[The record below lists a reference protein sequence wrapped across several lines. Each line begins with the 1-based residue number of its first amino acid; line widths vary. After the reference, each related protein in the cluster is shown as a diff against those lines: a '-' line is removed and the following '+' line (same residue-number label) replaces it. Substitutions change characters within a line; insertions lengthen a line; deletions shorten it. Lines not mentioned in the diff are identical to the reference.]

1 MYLLPNTDSNSGTTT
16 ATNAALVTSASDLTQ
31 ASNCEF
37 GFLRVLDKRLGWSTD
52 PLPDDDA
59 MLMRA
64 ATLGNAH
71 EARLR
76 DRYRAEF
83 GDAMVEFDKPPGRD
97 AKILRDY
104 ATRTRNALLNG
115 APVVFQGVFFDESD
129 PELPFIGYADFLVRQ
144 PDGGYRVVDS
154 KLSRHVRVTALLQ
167 LAAYHEQV
175 QKLGVPVDDTVE
187 LILGNDKSETA
198 KVADIAPVFRRRRAR
213 MHAII
218 AEHRAGGVPVEWH
231 DDRYAR
237 DGRCKFC
244 KEPAQAADDLVTV
257 AGLRAGQ
264 RAKFMAAGIRTLSD
278 LAETAER
285 PESLSIPKASFAKL
299 HLQAKLQHSVDP
311 TDEHAMP
318 PVVVTNPLPIASL
331 PEPNPGDLFFDF
343 EGDPMY
349 SEPGVGGVPIWGLD
363 YLFGW
368 VDAEGEFDCL
378 WAHSHAEER
387 TTLRSFLDFVT
398 KRRQQHP
405 GLHIYHYASYEKT
418 HLLSI
423 AARHGEGEDVVDQL
437 LRDGVLVD
445 LYPVVMG
452 ALRIGTP
459 SYSIKKLE
467 PLYMRDDVRAGVTNA
482 ADSIDEYV
490 DSCTEAENGNIGR
503 ATEIRDAIASYNEY
517 DCVSTLKLRDWL
529 RALPEVQG
537 VKVDAAETELDVR
550 PFEPSELDVELQ
562 ALGNSAAERGDDAAA
577 SAYLMAAAA
586 IDYHRRE
593 VKSFWWEH
601 FDRLEQPS
609 ELWEDTRGVFVVE
622 GASLARDWHKEG
634 KQRNERRHLHLHGQ
648 WAPGSSAPRPG
659 SDVFLVYCDPLPY
672 SPPGHRPG
680 ARLARGVRISE
691 QPEDEWG
698 IFVVESRPDE
708 IAAWE
713 EMPTHITPG
722 PPPRADSIVA
732 AIEAWGETVVAAAP
746 EWPADAMS
754 DLLLRKAPAASSALE
769 SMTGPD
775 DGVRAVIASLLG
787 MESGY
792 LAVQGPPGTG
802 KTYLA
807 AHVIRELI
815 EKHHWQIGVTAQSH
829 KVVENVLDAVVLD
842 ADVNPELV
850 AKAVPGE
857 FGPGYYT
864 EGPFSE
870 LPKDGHRAY
879 ASEHAISGY
888 VIGGTAWD
896 MTNRKRVQ
904 QAQLDL
910 LVIDEAGQ
918 FSLANTIGVAAS
930 AKRILLLGD
939 PQQLPQVSQGIH
951 PAPVDGSALGHV
963 IGELAVLPD
972 DFGYFLEESR
982 RMDEAVTRPVSQL
995 SYDGLLRSHASTE
1008 GRMLAGV
1015 APGLHSV
1022 PTAHVDNSTFA
1033 SEEADCVVELV
1044 REHLGAL
1051 WTPQAGGTPKPLA
1064 EDGIIVVTPYNA
1076 QVELIRGRLD
1086 AAGYSRVVV
1095 GTVDKF
1101 QGREAVISIVSLAAS
1116 SADDV
1121 PRGLDFLLSRNR
1133 LNVSISRAQWA
1144 AYLVYS
1150 PALLDSL
1157 PQTAEGVATLSR
1169 FISLVEGT
1177 ADVS

>member
-1 MYLLPNTDSNSGTTT
+1 MYLLTDT
-16 ATNAALVTSASDLTQ
+16 ALVTSASDLTQ

-37 GFLRVLDKRLGWSTD
+37 GFLRVLDKRLGFSTD
-52 PLPDDDA
+52 PLPADDA
-59 MLMRA
+59 MLERA
-64 ATLGNAH
+64 AELGNVH

-97 AKILRDY
+97 AAVLRDY
-104 ATRTRNALLNG
+104 AARTRDALLAG
-115 APVVFQGVFFDESD
+115 APVIFQGVFFDEDD
-129 PELPFIGYADFLVRQ
+129 PESPFIGYADFLVKQ
-144 PDGGYRVVDS
+144 PDGSYRVVDS

-167 LAAYHEQV
+167 LAAYHEQL
-175 QKLGVPVDDTVE
+175 QKLGVPADGTVE
-187 LILGNDKSETA
+187 LILGNDASELA
-198 KVADIAPVFRRRRAR
+198 AVADIAPVFRRRRAR

-218 AEHRAGGVPVEWH
+218 AEHRAEGKPVDWH
-231 DDRYAR
+231 DERYAR

-244 KEPAQAADDLVTV
+244 TEPAKNADDLFTV

-264 RAKFMAAGIRTLSD
+264 RTKFLAAGIRTLTD
-278 LAETAER
+278 LAETSER
-285 PESLSIPKASFAKL
+285 PEELAIPKASFAKL
-299 HLQAKLQHSVDP
+299 HLQAKLQHTVDP
-311 TDEHAMP
+311 ADTHAIP
-318 PVVVTNPLPIASL
+318 PVVVVDPRPIANL
-331 PEPNPGDLFFDF
+331 PAPNAGDLFFDF

-349 SEPGVGGVPIWGLD
+349 SEPGIGGVPRWGLD

-368 VDAEGEFDCL
+368 VDAAGEFDCL

-387 TTLRSFLDFVT
+387 IALRAFLDFVT

-445 LYPVVMG
+445 LYPIVRG

-467 PLYMRDDVRAGVTNA
+467 PLYMGEAERAGVTNA
-482 ADSIDEYV
+482 ADSIGEYV
-490 DSCTEAENGNIGR
+490 DSSVAAANGDLQR
-503 ATEIRDAIASYNEY
+503 ANEIREDIARYNEY

-529 RALPEVQG
+529 RARPEVQG
-537 VKVDAAETELDVR
+537 VTVEPVEEEFEGKV
-550 PFEPSELDVELQ
+550 FEPSALDVALQ
-562 ALGNSAAERGDDAAA
+562 ALGDDAERADDHPTA
-577 SAYLMAAAA
+577 SAYRMAAAA

-601 FDRLEQPS
+601 YDRLEQPS
-609 ELWEDTRGVFVVE
+609 ELWEDTRGIFVVD
-622 GASLARDWHKEG
+622 GAQLDRDWHKEG
-634 KQRNERRHLHLHGQ
+634 RQRTERRHLYLRGQ

-659 SDVFLVYCDPLPY
+659 GDVFLIYGDPLPY
-672 SPPGHRPG
+672 LPPGHRAG
-680 ARLARGVRISE
+680 ARLARGVRFAD
-691 QPEDEWG
+691 PAEDEGG
-698 IFVVESRPDE
+698 IFVIESRPDDIPAWDE
-708 IAAWE
+708 I
-713 EMPTHITPG
+713 PTHLTPG

-746 EWPADAMS
+746 EWPDDAMS
-754 DLLLRKAPAASSALE
+754 DLLLRKAPAEVSALE
-769 SMTGPD
+769 PMTSAD
-775 DGVRAVIASLLG
+775 DGVRAVIASLLSR
-787 MESGY
+787 ESGY

-807 AHVIRELI
+807 AHVIQELV
-815 EKHHWQIGVTAQSH
+815 EKHHWKVGITAQSH

-842 ADVNPELV
+842 ASLDRDLV

-857 FGPGYYT
+857 FGVGYYAD
-864 EGPFSE
+864 GPFSE
-870 LPKDGHRAY
+870 LPANGHAGFAREHD
-879 ASEHAISGY
+879 SEGY

-896 MTNRKRVQ
+896 MTNRKRM
-904 QAQLDL
+904 QANQLDL

-982 RMDEAVTRPVSQL
+982 RMDEAVTRPVSLL

-1008 GRMLAGV
+1008 GRMLEGF

-1022 PTAHVDNSTFA
+1022 PTTHVDNSTFSA
-1033 SEEADCVVELV
+1033 EEADRVVELV

-1051 WTPQAGGTPKPLA
+1051 WTSEAGGKAKPLA

-1086 AAGYSRVVV
+1086 AAGYTRVVV

-1157 PQTAEGVATLSR
+1157 PQSAEGVATLSR
-1169 FISLVEGT
+1169 FISLVEGGSF
-1177 ADVS
+1177 V

>member
-1 MYLLPNTDSNSGTTT
+1 MYLLSDT
-16 ATNAALVTSASDLTQ
+16 ALVTSASDLTQ

-37 GFLRVLDKRLGWSTD
+37 GFLRVLDKRLGLSTD

-59 MLMRA
+59 MLKRA
-64 ATLGNAH
+64 AELGNVH
-71 EARLR
+71 EERLR

-97 AKILRDY
+97 TDILREY
-104 ATRTRNALLNG
+104 AARTREALLAG
-115 APVVFQGVFFDESD
+115 APVVFQGVFFDEAD
-129 PELPFIGYADFLVRQ
+129 PELPFIGYADFLVKR
-144 PDGGYRVVDS
+144 PDGSYRVVDS

-167 LAAYHEQV
+167 LAAYHEQL
-175 QKLGVPVDDTVE
+175 QKLGVPADGTVE
-187 LILGNDKSETA
+187 LILGNDESETA
-198 KVADIAPVFRRRRAR
+198 EVSDIAPVFRHRRAR

-218 AEHRAGGVPVEWH
+218 AEHRDESTPVDWH
-231 DDRYAR
+231 DERYAR

-244 KEPAQAADDLVTV
+244 TEPAQNADDLFTV

-264 RAKFMAAGIRTLSD
+264 RTKFMAAGIRTLTD
-278 LAETAER
+278 LAETSER
-285 PESLSIPKASFAKL
+285 PEELAIPRASFAKL
-299 HLQAKLQHSVDP
+299 HLQAKLQHSIDP
-311 TDEHAMP
+311 TDSHAIP
-318 PVVVTNPLPIASL
+318 PVVVVNPLPIANL
-331 PEPNPGDLFFDF
+331 PAPNAGDLFFDF

-349 SEPGVGGVPIWGLD
+349 SEPGIGGVPRWGLD

-368 VDAEGEFDCL
+368 VDAECDFDCL
-378 WAHSHAEER
+378 WAHTHAEER
-387 TTLRSFLDFVT
+387 IALRSFLDFVT
-398 KRRQQHP
+398 ERRQQHP

-423 AARHGEGEDVVDQL
+423 AARYGEGEAVVDQL

-445 LYPVVMG
+445 LFPIVKG

-467 PLYMRDDVRAGVTNA
+467 PLYMGEAERAGVTNA
-482 ADSIDEYV
+482 ADSIGEYV
-490 DSCTEAENGNIGR
+490 ESSVAAANGNLQR
-503 ATEIRDAIASYNEY
+503 STEIRDAIARYNEY
-517 DCVSTLKLRDWL
+517 DCVSTLKLRNWL

-537 VKVDAAETELDVR
+537 VKVEPVDEEFEGKT
-550 PFEPSELDVELQ
+550 FEPSALDQQLQ
-562 ALGNSAAERGDDAAA
+562 TLGDDAEARGDHPTA
-577 SAYLMAAAA
+577 EAYRMAAAA

-593 VKSFWWEH
+593 VKSFWQEH

-609 ELWEDTRGVFVVE
+609 ELWEDTRGVFIVD
-622 GASLARDWHKEG
+622 GAQVARDWHMER
-634 KQRNERRHLHLHGQ
+634 KQRTERRHLHLHGQ
-648 WAPGSSAPRPG
+648 WAPGSSAPRPKG
-659 SDVFLVYCDPLPY
+659 DVFLVYGDPLPY
-672 SPPGHRPG
+672 VPPGHRAG
-680 ARLARGVRISE
+680 KRIARGASFSD
-691 QPEDEWG
+691 PAEDAGG
-698 IFVVESRPDE
+698 IYVTETRPDD
-708 IAAWE
+708 IPAWD

-722 PPPRADSIVA
+722 KPPPANSIVA
-732 AIEAWGETVVAAAP
+732 AIEEWGATVANAAP
-746 EWPADAMS
+746 EWPDDAMS
-754 DLLLRKAPAASSALE
+754 DLLLRKAPAAVSPLE
-769 SMTGPD
+769 PMKGAD
-775 DGVRAVIASLLG
+775 DGVRAVIASLLSR
-787 MESGY
+787 ESGY

-807 AHVIRELI
+807 AHVIQELV
-815 EKHHWQIGVTAQSH
+815 EKHHWKVGITAQSH

-842 ADVNPELV
+842 ANLNPELV
-850 AKAVPGE
+850 AKAVPTD
-857 FGPGYYT
+857 FGPGYYAD
-864 EGPFSE
+864 GPFSE
-870 LPKDGHRAY
+870 LPKDGHASFARAY
-879 ASEHAISGY
+879 ESSGY

-904 QAQLDL
+904 ASQFDL

-930 AKRILLLGD
+930 AKRVLLLGD

-963 IGELAVLPD
+963 IGGLSVLPD

-982 RMDEAVTRPVSQL
+982 RMDEAVTRPVSLL

-1008 GRMLAGV
+1008 GRILEGF
-1015 APGLHSV
+1015 APGLHPV
-1022 PTAHVDNSTFA
+1022 PTAHVDNSTFS
-1033 SEEADCVVELV
+1033 SEEADRVVELV

-1051 WTPQAGGTPKPLA
+1051 WTVEAGGTPKPLG

-1076 QVELIRGRLD
+1076 QVELLRGHLD
-1086 AAGYSRVVV
+1086 AAGYTRVVV

-1144 AYLVYS
+1144 AHLVYS

-1157 PQTAEGVATLSR
+1157 PQSAEGVATLSR
-1169 FISLVEGT
+1169 FISLVEG
-1177 ADVS
+1177 AAANS

>member
-1 MYLLPNTDSNSGTTT
+1 MYLLPSPDNGTDT
-16 ATNAALVTSASDLTQ
+16 ALVTSASDLTQ

-64 ATLGNAH
+64 ARLGNVH
-71 EARLR
+71 EERLR

-83 GDAMVEFDKPPGRD
+83 GDAMVEFDKPSGRD
-97 AKILRDY
+97 ADILRDY
-104 ATRTRNALLNG
+104 AARTREALLSG
-115 APVVFQGVFFDESD
+115 APVVFQGVFFDETD

-144 PDGGYRVVDS
+144 PDGSYRVVDS

-167 LAAYHEQV
+167 LAAYHEQL
-175 QKLGVPVDDTVE
+175 QKLGFSADGTVE
-187 LILGNDKSETA
+187 LILGNDESETA
-198 KVADIAPVFRRRRAR
+198 EVADIAPVFRRRRSR

-218 AEHRAGGVPVEWH
+218 AEHRAGGKPVGWH
-231 DDRYAR
+231 DERYAR

-244 KEPAQAADDLVTV
+244 KDPAQTADDLFTV

-264 RAKFMAAGIRTLSD
+264 RAKFMAAGIRTLTD
-278 LAETAER
+278 LAETPER
-285 PESLSIPKASFAKL
+285 PDELSIPKASFAKL
-299 HLQAKLQHSVDP
+299 HLQAKLQHAVDP
-311 TDEHAMP
+311 DDEHAMP
-318 PVVVTNPLPIASL
+318 PVVVVNPLPIANL

-349 SEPGVGGVPIWGLD
+349 SEPGVGGVPRWGLD

-387 TTLRSFLDFVT
+387 IALTEFLDFVT
-398 KRRQQHP
+398 KRRLQHP

-437 LRDGVLVD
+437 LRDAVLVD
-445 LYPVVMG
+445 LYPVVMS

-467 PLYMRDDVRAGVTNA
+467 PLYMGDDERAGVTNA

-490 DSCTEAENGNIGR
+490 DSCTEAENGNAER

-537 VKVDAAETELDVR
+537 VKVDTAEAELAVQ
-550 PFEPSELDVELQ
+550 PFEPSALDVELQ
-562 ALGNSAAERGDDAAA
+562 ALGDSAEERGDDTAA
-577 SAYLMAAAA
+577 SAYRMAAAA
-586 IDYHRRE
+586 IDYHRCE

-601 FDRLEQPS
+601 YDRLEQPS
-609 ELWEDTRGVFVVE
+609 ELWEDTRGVFLVE

-634 KQRNERRHLHLHGQ
+634 RQRTERRHLHLHGQ
-648 WAPGSSAPRPG
+648 WAPGSSAARPG
-659 SDVFLVYCDPLPY
+659 GDVFLVYGDPLPY
-672 SPPGHRPG
+672 VPPGHRPG
-680 ARLARGVRISE
+680 SRVARGVRFSD
-691 QPEDEWG
+691 PAEDGRG

-708 IAAWE
+708 IPAWD

-732 AIEAWGETVVAAAP
+732 AIESWGATVVDAAP
-746 EWPADAMS
+746 AWPDDAMS
-754 DLLLRKAPAASSALE
+754 DLLLRKAPAAASALE
-769 SMTGPD
+769 PMKSAD
-775 DGVRAVIASLLG
+775 DGVRAVIASLLSR
-787 MESGY
+787 ESGY

-807 AHVIRELI
+807 AHVIQELA
-815 EKHHWQIGVTAQSH
+815 EKHHWKIGVTAQSH

-842 ADVNPELV
+842 ANLNPELV

-870 LPKDGHRAY
+870 LPKDGHAAFAREY
-879 ASEHAISGY
+879 DSTGY

-904 QAQLDL
+904 AGQLDL

-963 IGELAVLPD
+963 IGSLAVLPD
-972 DFGYFLEESR
+972 DFGYFLKESR
-982 RMDEAVTRPVSQL
+982 RMDEAVTRPVSLL
-995 SYDGLLRSHASTE
+995 SYDGVLRSHASTE

-1022 PTAHVDNSTFA
+1022 PTAHVDNSTYS
-1033 SEEADCVVELV
+1033 SEEADRVVELV
-1044 REHLGAL
+1044 RQHLGAL
-1051 WTPQAGGTPKPLA
+1051 WTAEAGGTPKPLD

-1150 PALLDSL
+1150 PTLLDSL
-1157 PQTAEGVATLSR
+1157 PQSAEGVATLSR
-1169 FISLVEGT
+1169 FISLVE
-1177 ADVS
+1177 DL

>member
-1 MYLLPNTDSNSGTTT
+1 MYLLTDT
-16 ATNAALVTSASDLTQ
+16 ALVTSASDLTQ

-37 GFLRVLDKRLGWSTD
+37 GFLRVLDKRLGFSTD

-64 ATLGNAH
+64 AELGNAH

-76 DRYRAEF
+76 DRYRDEF

-97 AKILRDY
+97 AAVLRDY
-104 ATRTRNALLNG
+104 AARTRDALLAG

-129 PELPFIGYADFLVRQ
+129 PESPFIGYADFLVKQ
-144 PDGGYRVVDS
+144 PDGSYRVVDS

-167 LAAYHEQV
+167 LAAYHEQLL
-175 QKLGVPVDDTVE
+175 KLGVAADGTVE
-187 LILGNDKSETA
+187 LILGNDTSELA
-198 KVADIAPVFRRRRAR
+198 AVADIAPVFRRRRTR

-218 AEHRAGGVPVEWH
+218 AEHRAEGKPVDWH
-231 DDRYAR
+231 DERYAR

-244 KEPAQAADDLVTV
+244 KEPSQAADDLFTV

-264 RAKFMAAGIRTLSD
+264 RTKFLAAGIRTLTD
-278 LAETAER
+278 LAETEER
-285 PESLSIPKASFAKL
+285 PDDLAIPKASFAKL
-299 HLQAKLQHSVDP
+299 HLQAKLQHTVDP
-311 TDEHAMP
+311 ADSHAKP
-318 PVVVTNPLPIASL
+318 PVVVVDPLPIASL
-331 PEPNPGDLFFDF
+331 PAPNAGDLFFDF

-349 SEPGVGGVPIWGLD
+349 SEPGIGGTPRWGLD

-368 VDAEGEFDCL
+368 VDAAGDFDCL
-378 WAHSHAEER
+378 WAHSLDEER
-387 TTLRSFLDFVT
+387 IALRSFLKFVT
-398 KRRQQHP
+398 EQRQQHP
-405 GLHIYHYASYEKT
+405 GLHIYHYAAYEKT

-437 LRDGVLVD
+437 LREGVLVD
-445 LYPVVMG
+445 LYPIVRG

-467 PLYMRDDVRAGVTNA
+467 PLYMGDEERAGVTNA
-482 ADSIDEYV
+482 ADSIGEYV
-490 DSCTEAENGNIGR
+490 ESSVAAANGNMER
-503 ATEIRDAIASYNEY
+503 ATEIRDAIARYNEY

-537 VKVDAAETELDVR
+537 MTVDVDETELDVKA
-550 PFEPSELDVELQ
+550 FEPSALDLQLQ
-562 ALGNSAAERGDDAAA
+562 ALGDDAEERDDDTAA
-577 SAYLMAAAA
+577 SAYRMAAAA

-601 FDRLEQPS
+601 YDRLEQPS
-609 ELWEDTRGVFVVE
+609 ELWEDTRGIFVVDS
-622 GASLARDWHKEG
+622 AMLTLDWHKEG
-634 KQRNERRHLHLHGQ
+634 RQRNERRHLYLRGQ

-659 SDVFLVYCDPLPY
+659 GDVFLVYGNPLPY
-672 SPPGHRPG
+672 VPPGHRTG
-680 ARLARGVRISE
+680 QRLARAVRFSD
-691 QPEDEWG
+691 PAEDADG
-698 IFVVESRPDE
+698 IFVIETRPDE
-708 IAAWE
+708 IPAWD

-746 EWPADAMS
+746 EWPDDAMS
-754 DLLLRKAPAASSALE
+754 DLLLHKAPATVSALE
-769 SMTGPD
+769 PMTSAD
-775 DGVRAVIASLLG
+775 DGVRAVIASLVSR
-787 MESGY
+787 ESGY

-807 AHVIRELI
+807 AHVIHELV
-815 EKHHWQIGVTAQSH
+815 ERHHWKVGITAQSH

-842 ADVNPELV
+842 ANLNPELV
-850 AKAVPGE
+850 AKAVPTG
-857 FGPGYYT
+857 FDAGYYAD
-864 EGPFSE
+864 GPFSE
-870 LPKDGHRAY
+870 LPYNGHAGF
-879 ASEHAISGY
+879 ALEHENSGY

-896 MTNRKRVQ
+896 LTNRKRVQ
-904 QAQLDL
+904 ADQLDL

-1033 SEEADCVVELV
+1033 SEEADRVVELV

-1051 WTPQAGGTPKPLA
+1051 WTSQADGSPKPLD

-1169 FISLVEGT
+1169 FISLVEG
-1177 ADVS
+1177 VRVPISGQV

>member
-1 MYLLPNTDSNSGTTT
+1 MYLLNDS
-16 ATNAALVTSASDLTQ
+16 ALVTSASDLTQ

-37 GFLRVLDKRLGWSTD
+37 GFLRVLDKRLGWVTG

-64 ATLGNAH
+64 AELGNAH
-71 EARLR
+71 EERLR
-76 DRYRAEF
+76 DRYRDEF

-97 AKILRDY
+97 AGVLRDY
-104 ATRTRNALLNG
+104 AARTRDALLAG

-144 PDGGYRVVDS
+144 SDGSYRVVDS

-167 LAAYHEQV
+167 LAAYHEQL
-175 QKLGVPVDDTVE
+175 QKLGVAADGTVE
-187 LILGNDKSETA
+187 LILGDDSSELA
-198 KVADIAPVFRRRRAR
+198 AVADIAPVFRHRRAR

-218 AEHRAGGVPVEWH
+218 AEHRAEGKPVEWH
-231 DDRYAR
+231 DERYAR

-244 KEPAQAADDLVTV
+244 TEPSQHADDLFTV

-264 RAKFMAAGIRTLSD
+264 RTKLLAAGIRTLTD
-278 LAETAER
+278 LATTPDR
-285 PESLSIPKASFAKL
+285 PDDLAIPKASFAKL
-299 HLQAKLQHSVDP
+299 HLQAKLQHTVDP
-311 TDEHAMP
+311 TDTDAVP
-318 PVVVTNPLPIASL
+318 PVVVVDPLPIASL
-331 PEPNPGDLFFDF
+331 PAPNPGDLFFDF

-349 SEPGVGGVPIWGLD
+349 SEPGIGGVPRWGLD

-368 VDAEGEFDCL
+368 VDAEGDFDCL
-378 WAHSHAEER
+378 WAHSHAEEKIA
-387 TTLRSFLDFVT
+387 LRSFLDFVT

-445 LYPVVMG
+445 LYPIVRG

-467 PLYMRDDVRAGVTNA
+467 PLYMGEDERAGVTNA

-490 DSCTEAENGNIGR
+490 QSSVAAANGNLQR
-503 ATEIRDAIASYNEY
+503 ATEIRDAIARYNEY

-537 VKVDAAETELDVR
+537 VTVENAETEIDVQ
-550 PFEPSELDVELQ
+550 PFEPSALDVALQ
-562 ALGNSAAERGDDAAA
+562 ALGGSADERGDDTAAG
-577 SAYLMAAAA
+577 AYRMAAAA

-601 FDRLEQPS
+601 YDRLEQPS
-609 ELWEDTRGVFVVE
+609 ELWEDTRGVFIVD
-622 GASLARDWHKEG
+622 GAQLTRDWHMEG
-634 KQRNERRHLHLHGQ
+634 RQHTERRHLYLRGQ
-648 WAPGSSAPRPG
+648 WAPGSSAPRPKG
-659 SDVFLVYCDPLPY
+659 NVFLVYRDPLPY
-672 SPPGHRPG
+672 LPPGHRAG
-680 ARLARGVRISE
+680 KSIAREVSFSDPA
-691 QPEDEWG
+691 EDAGG
-698 IFVVESRPDE
+698 IYVTETRPDD
-708 IAAWE
+708 IPAWD

-722 PPPRADSIVA
+722 KPPPANSIVA
-732 AIEAWGETVVAAAP
+732 AIEAWGATVVDAAP
-746 EWPADAMS
+746 EWPDDAMS
-754 DLLLRKAPAASSALE
+754 ELLLRKAPAEVSALE
-769 SMTGPD
+769 PMKGAD
-775 DGVRAVIASLLG
+775 DGVRAVIASLLSR
-787 MESGY
+787 ESGY

-807 AHVIRELI
+807 AHVIQRLV
-815 EKHHWQIGVTAQSH
+815 EKHHWKVGITAQSH

-842 ADVNPELV
+842 ASLNPELV
-850 AKAVPGE
+850 AKAVPTD
-857 FGPGYYT
+857 FGPGYYAD
-864 EGPFSE
+864 GPFSE
-870 LPKDGHRAY
+870 LPANGHAGFAREHD
-879 ASEHAISGY
+879 SEGY
-888 VIGGTAWD
+888 VVGGTAWD

-904 QAQLDL
+904 ADQLDL

-972 DFGYFLEESR
+972 DFGYFLKESR
-982 RMDEAVTRPVSQL
+982 RMDEAVTRPVSLL

-1008 GRMLAGV
+1008 GRMLKGF

-1022 PTAHVDNSTFA
+1022 PTPHVDNSTFSA
-1033 SEEADCVVELV
+1033 EEADRVVERV

-1051 WTPQAGGTPKPLA
+1051 WTSEAGGKAKPLD

-1076 QVELIRGRLD
+1076 QVELLRGRLD

-1101 QGREAVISIVSLAAS
+1101 QGREAVISIISLAAS

-1157 PQTAEGVATLSR
+1157 PQSAEGVATLSR
-1169 FISLVEGT
+1169 FISLVEGAAAPT
-1177 ADVS
+1177 LT

>member
-1 MYLLPNTDSNSGTTT
+1 MYLLTDT
-16 ATNAALVTSASDLTQ
+16 ALVTSASDLTQ

-64 ATLGNAH
+64 AALGNVH
-71 EARLR
+71 EERLR

-83 GDAMVEFDKPPGRD
+83 GDAMVEFDKPPGRSAD
-97 AKILRDY
+97 TLREY
-104 ATRTRNALLNG
+104 SARTRDALLAG

-129 PELPFIGYADFLVRQ
+129 PESPFIGYADFLVKQ
-144 PDGGYRVVDS
+144 PDGSYRVVDS

-167 LAAYHEQV
+167 LAAYHEQL
-175 QKLGVPVDDTVE
+175 QKLGVAADGTVE
-187 LILGNDKSETA
+187 LILGNDESETA
-198 KVADIAPVFRRRRAR
+198 EVSDIAPVFRHRRAR

-218 AEHRAGGVPVEWH
+218 AERRAEGTPVDWH
-231 DDRYAR
+231 DERYAR

-244 KEPAQAADDLVTV
+244 TEPSRDADDLFTV

-264 RAKFMAAGIRTLSD
+264 RTKFMAAGIRTLTD
-278 LAETAER
+278 LAETPER
-285 PESLSIPKASFAKL
+285 PDDLAIPKASFAKL
-299 HLQAKLQHSVDP
+299 HLQAKLQHTVDP
-311 TDEHAMP
+311 TDSHAIP
-318 PVVVTNPLPIASL
+318 PVVVVNPLPIANL
-331 PEPNPGDLFFDF
+331 PAPNPGDLFFDF

-349 SEPGVGGVPIWGLD
+349 SEPGVGGVPRWGLD

-368 VDAEGEFDCL
+368 VDAQGDFDCL

-387 TTLRSFLDFVT
+387 IALRSFLDFVT
-398 KRRQQHP
+398 ERRQQHP

-445 LYPVVMG
+445 LYPIVRG

-467 PLYMRDDVRAGVTNA
+467 PLYMGDEERAGVTNA
-482 ADSIDEYV
+482 ADSIGEYV
-490 DSCTEAENGNIGR
+490 ESSVEAANGNLQH
-503 ATEIRDAIASYNEY
+503 ATEIRDAIARYNEY

-529 RALPEVQG
+529 RALPEVQD
-537 VKVDAAETELDVR
+537 VKVESAETKLDVQ
-550 PFEPSELDVELQ
+550 PFEPSALDVELQ
-562 ALGNSAAERGDDAAA
+562 ALGVSAEERGDDTAA
-577 SAYLMAAAA
+577 SAYRMAAAA

-593 VKSFWWEH
+593 VKSFWWDH
-601 FDRLEQPS
+601 YGRLEQPS
-609 ELWEDTRGVFVVE
+609 ELWEDTRGVFIVD
-622 GASLARDWHKEG
+622 GATLARDWHKEG
-634 KQRNERRHLHLHGQ
+634 RQRNERRHLRLHGQ
-648 WAPGSSAPRPG
+648 WAPGSSAPRPSG
-659 SDVFLVYCDPLPY
+659 EVFLVYGDPLPY
-672 SPPGHRPG
+672 LPPCHRPG
-680 ARLARGVRISE
+680 SGLARGVRFSD
-691 QPEDEWG
+691 PAEDDGG
-698 IFVVESRPDE
+698 IFVIETRPDE
-708 IAAWE
+708 IPAWDA
-713 EMPTHITPG
+713 MPTHITPG

-732 AIEAWGETVVAAAP
+732 AIEEWGETVVAAAP
-746 EWPADAMS
+746 EWPDDAMS
-754 DLLLRKAPAASSALE
+754 DLLLRKAPAAVSTLE
-769 SMTGPD
+769 PMKGAD
-775 DGVRAVIASLLG
+775 DGVRAVIASLLSR
-787 MESGY
+787 ESGY

-807 AHVIRELI
+807 AHVIQELV
-815 EKHHWQIGVTAQSH
+815 EKHHWKVGITAQSH

-842 ADVNPELV
+842 ANLSPELV
-850 AKAVPGE
+850 AKAVPTD

-870 LPKDGHRAY
+870 LPKDGHAGFAREY
-879 ASEHAISGY
+879 ESSGY

-904 QAQLDL
+904 ASQFDL

-918 FSLANTIGVAAS
+918 FSLANTIGVAMS

-963 IGELAVLPD
+963 IGGLSVLPD

-995 SYDGLLRSHASTE
+995 SYDGLLRSHASTAV
-1008 GRMLAGV
+1008 RMLEGF
-1015 APGLHSV
+1015 APGLHPV
-1022 PTAHVDNSTFA
+1022 PTSHVDNSTFS
-1033 SEEADCVVELV
+1033 SEEADRVVELV

-1051 WTPQAGGTPKPLA
+1051 WTSEAGGKAKPLD

-1086 AAGYSRVVV
+1086 AAGYTRVVV

-1133 LNVSISRAQWA
+1133 LNVSISRAQWT

-1157 PQTAEGVATLSR
+1157 PQSAEGVATLSR
-1169 FISLVEGT
+1169 FISLVEG
-1177 ADVS
+1177 AAGL

>member
-1 MYLLPNTDSNSGTTT
+1 MYLLTDS
-16 ATNAALVTSASDLTQ
+16 ALVTSASDLTQ

-37 GFLRVLDKRLGWSTD
+37 GFLRVLDKRLGFSTD

-64 ATLGNAH
+64 AELGNVH

-83 GDAMVEFDKPPGRD
+83 GDAMVEFDKPPGRNAD
-97 AKILRDY
+97 VLRDY
-104 ATRTRNALLNG
+104 AARTRDALLAG
-115 APVVFQGVFFDESD
+115 APVVFQGVFFDETD
-129 PELPFIGYADFLVRQ
+129 PESPFIGYADFLVKQ
-144 PDGGYRVVDS
+144 PDGGYRVVDT

-167 LAAYHEQV
+167 LAAYHEQL
-175 QKLGVPVDDTVE
+175 QKLGVAADGTVE
-187 LILGNDKSETA
+187 LILGNDESETA
-198 KVADIAPVFRRRRAR
+198 EVSDIAPVFRRRRAR

-218 AEHRAGGVPVEWH
+218 TEHRAEGTPVDWH
-231 DDRYAR
+231 DERYAR

-244 KEPAQAADDLVTV
+244 KEPSKNADDLFTV

-264 RAKFMAAGIRTLSD
+264 RTKFMAAGIRTLTE
-278 LAETAER
+278 LAETSER
-285 PESLSIPKASFAKL
+285 PEDLAIPKASFAKL
-299 HLQAKLQHSVDP
+299 HLQAKLQHTVDP
-311 TDEHAMP
+311 TDAHAVP
-318 PVVVTNPLPIASL
+318 PVVVVDPLPIASL
-331 PEPNPGDLFFDF
+331 PAPNPGDLFFDF

-349 SEPGVGGVPIWGLD
+349 SEPGIGGVPRWGLD

-378 WAHSHAEER
+378 WAHSHAEEKIA
-387 TTLRSFLDFVT
+387 LRSFLEFVT

-445 LYPVVMG
+445 LYPIVRG

-467 PLYMRDDVRAGVTNA
+467 PLYMGEAERAGVTNA
-482 ADSIDEYV
+482 ADSIGEYV
-490 DSCTEAENGNIGR
+490 ESSVAAANGNVQR
-503 ATEIRDAIASYNEY
+503 ATEIRDAIARYNEY

-537 VKVDAAETELDVR
+537 VTVEPVDEDFEGKT
-550 PFEPSELDVELQ
+550 FEPSALDLQLQ
-562 ALGNSAAERGDDAAA
+562 ALGDAAEESGDDTAA
-577 SAYLMAAAA
+577 SAYRMAAAA

-601 FDRLEQPS
+601 YDRLEQPS
-609 ELWEDTRGVFVVE
+609 DLWEDTRGIFIVDS
-622 GASLARDWHKEG
+622 GTLARDWHKEG
-634 KQRNERRHLHLHGQ
+634 RQRTERRHLYLRGQ
-648 WAPGSSAPRPG
+648 WAPGSGAPRPG
-659 SDVFLVYCDPLPY
+659 GDVFLVYDAPLPY
-672 SPPGHRPG
+672 LPPGHRAG
-680 ARLARGVRISE
+680 ARLARGVRFAD
-691 QPEDEWG
+691 PAEDEGG
-698 IFVVESRPDE
+698 IFIIESRPDE
-708 IAAWE
+708 IPAWD
-713 EMPTHITPG
+713 EMPTHLTPG

-746 EWPADAMS
+746 EWPDDAMS
-754 DLLLRKAPAASSALE
+754 DLLLRKAPADVAVLEPMKSA
-769 SMTGPD
+769 D
-775 DGVRAVIASLLG
+775 DGVRAVIASLLSR
-787 MESGY
+787 ESGY

-807 AHVIRELI
+807 AHVIQRLV
-815 EKHHWQIGVTAQSH
+815 EKHHWKVGITAQSH

-842 ADVNPELV
+842 ASLDRELV

-857 FGPGYYT
+857 FGVGYYAD
-864 EGPFSE
+864 GPFSE
-870 LPKDGHRAY
+870 LPANGHAGFAREHD
-879 ASEHAISGY
+879 SEGY

-904 QAQLDL
+904 ADQLDL

-972 DFGYFLEESR
+972 DFGYFLKESR
-982 RMDEAVTRPVSQL
+982 RMDEAVTHPVSLL

-1008 GRMLAGV
+1008 GRMLEGF

-1022 PTAHVDNSTFA
+1022 PTTHVDNSTFSA
-1033 SEEADCVVELV
+1033 EEADRVVESV

-1051 WTPQAGGTPKPLA
+1051 WTSEAGGKTKPLD

-1076 QVELIRGRLD
+1076 QVELLRSHLD

-1101 QGREAVISIVSLAAS
+1101 QGREAVISIISLAAS

-1157 PQTAEGVATLSR
+1157 PQSAEGVATLSR
-1169 FISLVEGT
+1169 FISLVEGAAAPRAMT
-1177 ADVS
+1177 N